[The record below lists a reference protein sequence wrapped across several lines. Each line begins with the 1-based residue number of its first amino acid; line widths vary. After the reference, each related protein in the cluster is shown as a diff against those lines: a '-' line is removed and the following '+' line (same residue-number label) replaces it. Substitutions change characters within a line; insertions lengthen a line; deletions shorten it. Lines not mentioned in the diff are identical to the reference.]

1 MNSTQEI
8 KCNCYT
14 KCYCMEMSCESCGIS
29 GIIFNPSV
37 IIHPPVC
44 SCKTKTEQY
53 SMSYECR
60 CKYKCICYLNLIKLI
75 I

>member
-1 MNSTQEI
+1 MTSTQDI

-29 GIIFNPSV
+29 GMLFNPYIVTPSGTSS
-37 IIHPPVC
+37 IPVC

-53 SMSYECR
+53 CKSDICR
-60 CKYKCICYLNLIKLI
+60 CKHKCLCFLK
-75 I
+75 